1 MSQAAIIDANRY
13 RLALSGTVVPAVEW
27 HNAEHAQALL
37 DRANQALSDARV
49 EAREQCR
56 KGFEQGYADG
66 REAGT
71 AAFADALSALGQARD
86 ALTVSARG
94 QIAELAIAVVEH
106 IAPKIGAQAMLPALV
121 AEAVQRLTVEPALL
135 VKVHPAVAAA
145 VRRRIETLDAAGL
158 PRIDV
163 VDDEDLG
170 EFDCVIETQG
180 GLVCAGLQEQ
190 LQQAARILAAARSE
204 AEPDE
209 VPDGE

>member
-1 MSQAAIIDANRY
+1 MSQVVIIDANRY
-13 RLALSGTVVPAVEW
+13 RLALSGTVVPAAEW
-27 HNAEHAQALL
+27 HNAEHALALL
-37 DRANQALSDARV
+37 DRANQALSDARA
-49 EAREQCR
+49 EAGEQRR

-66 REAGT
+66 REAGV

-86 ALTVSARG
+86 ALTASARE

-121 AEAVQRLTVEPALL
+121 AEAVLRLTVEPALL
-135 VKVHPAVAAA
+135 VKVHPAVAAD

-170 EFDCVIETQG
+170 EFECVIETQG

-190 LQQAARILAAARSE
+190 LQQVARILAAARSE
-204 AEPDE
+204 PEAVGVSDVE
-209 VPDGE
+209 

>member
-13 RLALSGTVVPAVEW
+13 RLALSGTVVPAAEW
-27 HNAEHAQALL
+27 HNAAHAQALL

-49 EAREQCR
+49 EAEEQCR

-66 REAGT
+66 REAGI
-71 AAFADALSALGQARD
+71 AAFAHALSALGQARD

-94 QIAELAIAVVEH
+94 QIVELAIAVVEH
-106 IAPKIGAQAMLPALV
+106 IAPKIGAEAMLPALV
-121 AEAVQRLTVEPALL
+121 AEAVMRLTVEPALL
-135 VKVHPAVAAA
+135 VKVHPAVAAD
-145 VRRRIETLDAAGL
+145 VRRRVESLDAVGL

-170 EFDCVIETQG
+170 KFDCVIETQG

-190 LQQAARILAAARSE
+190 LRQVARILAAARSE
-204 AEPDE
+204 AESDE
-209 VPDGE
+209 VSDGE

>member
-1 MSQAAIIDANRY
+1 MSEVAIIDTNRY
-13 RLALSGTVVPAVEW
+13 RLALSGTVVPAAEW
-27 HNAEHAQALL
+27 HNAEHVQALL

-49 EAREQCR
+49 EAGEQCR
-56 KGFEQGYADG
+56 KGFERGYADG
-66 REAGT
+66 REAGV
-71 AAFADALSALGQARD
+71 AAFARALSALGQARD
-86 ALTVSARG
+86 ALTADARG
-94 QIAELAIAVVEH
+94 QIAELAIAVVDH

-121 AEAVQRLTVEPALL
+121 AEAVQRLTVEPALR
-135 VKVHPAVAAA
+135 VKVHPAVAAD
-145 VRRRIETLDAAGL
+145 VRRCIETLDAAGL

-163 VDDEDLG
+163 VDDEELG

-204 AEPDE
+204 AEPYE